1 MQFIL
6 DSRGSYLGPVDLLE
20 ETGMA
25 FVVLTSGIWEIESF
39 DHSKEG
45 YSGQNGGLLSRWGHF
60 CLLNY
65 KHKEWVLQENSEID
79 CLILWL
85 WHYCIINTENMW
97 VNVYLN

>member
-20 ETGMA
+20 ETGIA

-45 YSGQNGGLLSRWGHF
+45 YSGQNGGLLSR
-60 CLLNY
+60 
-65 KHKEWVLQENSEID
+65 
-79 CLILWL
+79 
-85 WHYCIINTENMW
+85 
-97 VNVYLN
+97 